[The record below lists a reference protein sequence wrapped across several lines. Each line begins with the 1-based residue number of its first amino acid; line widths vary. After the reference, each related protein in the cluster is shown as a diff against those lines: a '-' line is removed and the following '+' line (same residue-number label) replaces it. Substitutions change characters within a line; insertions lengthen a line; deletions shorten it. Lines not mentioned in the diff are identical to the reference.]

1 MEPMEVRRDGYV
13 ISTDKGKLDL
23 GAIHGFLSRQSYWAQ
38 GRTLEVVRTTIEN
51 SLCFGLYDSSG
62 AQVGFGRVVTDGAIY
77 AILCDMFVNETQR
90 GKGLSKWLLECI
102 LTHPRLRTVSRFLL
116 GTRDAHELYRKYGGF
131 TELRLPHL
139 WMERTI
145 ARAE

>member
-13 ISTDKGKLDL
+13 ISTDKGQLDL

-77 AILCDMFVNETQR
+77 AILCECSSTRRNE
-90 GKGLSKWLLECI
+90 G
-102 LTHPRLRTVSRFLL
+102 
-116 GTRDAHELYRKYGGF
+116 RD
-131 TELRLPHL
+131 
-139 WMERTI
+139 
-145 ARAE
+145 